1 MGNIVFS
8 NVEKKSKG
16 CHYPYSRDLSRPY
29 ETLQF
34 PRFAFI
40 IVPSLNISME
50 SNRVIIAIVAAIVFA
65 TTIALLPPLQ
75 QEAVAQN
82 ATTTNQTAGNQTQGG
97 GAAGAAMGNLTQ
109 ADFGPVTDNLNSARE
124 SLQTN
129 DTAAAYAPLNTAG
142 SELFGLANDQGEQNM
157 KALMQ
162 QFKPIQ
168 DSIDS
173 TRDALRENDA
183 AKALQQLNTADV
195 ELLKITQQLTP
206 GEQEEETEE

>member
-1 MGNIVFS
+1 
-8 NVEKKSKG
+8 
-16 CHYPYSRDLSRPY
+16 
-29 ETLQF
+29 
-34 PRFAFI
+34 
-40 IVPSLNISME
+40 ME
-50 SNRVIIAIVAAIVFA
+50 SNRVLTGILAAVVLA
-65 TTIALLPPLQ
+65 MTIAVTQILPPLQ
-75 QEAVAQN
+75 HEAVAQN
-82 ATTTNQTAGNQTQGG
+82 ATATNQTAGNQTQGG
-97 GAAGAAMGNLTQ
+97 GAVMGNLTQ
-109 ADFGPVTDNLNSARE
+109 ADFGPVRDSLNTARE
-124 SLQTN
+124 ALQTN
-129 DTAAAYAPLNTAG
+129 DTTSAYGAVNTVG

-173 TRDALRENDA
+173 TRDALRDNDA

>member
-1 MGNIVFS
+1 
-8 NVEKKSKG
+8 
-16 CHYPYSRDLSRPY
+16 
-29 ETLQF
+29 
-34 PRFAFI
+34 
-40 IVPSLNISME
+40 ME
-50 SNRVIIAIVAAIVFA
+50 SNRVLTGILAAVVLA
-65 TTIALLPPLQ
+65 MTIAVTQILPPLQ
-75 QEAVAQN
+75 HEAVAQN
-82 ATTTNQTAGNQTQGG
+82 ATATNQTAGNQTKGG
-97 GAAGAAMGNLTQ
+97 GAVMGNLTQ
-109 ADFGPVTDNLNSARE
+109 ADFGPVRDSLNTARE
-124 SLQTN
+124 ALQTN
-129 DTAAAYAPLNTAG
+129 DTTSAYGAVNTVG

-173 TRDALRENDA
+173 TRDALRDNDA